1 MASWWSQRWNQ
12 TILWDK
18 RKWKHTDLKTMGQSK
33 SSSKRE
39 VYSNTFSPRNIEKSQ
54 TSPILHLKELKRRK
68 QSKVRK
74 KSWKIRVEKKEIE
87 TKNRKEETKSW
98 FFEKIN
104 KIDNPLA
111 RGMEKK
117 EGPNQ

>member
-1 MASWWSQRWNQ
+1 MKTGKHHKKKKICGIQQKLFWKKFIVIQAYLKIQEKPQ
-12 TILWDK
+12 TNSL
-18 RKWKHTDLKTMGQSK
+18 
-33 SSSKRE
+33 
-39 VYSNTFSPRNIEKSQ
+39 
-54 TSPILHLKELKRRK
+54 ILHLKELQRRK

-87 TKNRKEETKSW
+87 TKNRREETKSW